1 MLSYYQNSITKKVR
15 LTLQKQKL
23 NMVYIGDYADL
34 RIDRFTSV
42 GAYLEDDE
50 GFEVLLPNKY
60 LTDDM
65 EENQTINVY
74 IYNDSEDR
82 PVATTETPKIELN
95 DFAFLKVK
103 AVSSF
108 GAFLD
113 WGLEKDLLVPF
124 KEQTA
129 KMVEDGIYL
138 IRLYRDDQTNR
149 LVGSARI
156 NRYLEDEVT
165 DLEQGDEVDLFVA
178 EITDL
183 GRKVIVNEKYSGL
196 IFKDRIIRPLRNGER
211 TKGFVEFVREDGK
224 IDISLVPIGL
234 EKLDE
239 FSELLLDYL
248 KDNGGISKVTDKS
261 SPDLIRTELGM
272 SKKSFKKAVGNLY
285 KNKKVKLTDTTI
297 ELI

>member
-1 MLSYYQNSITKKVR
+1 
-15 LTLQKQKL
+15 
-23 NMVYIGDYADL
+23 MVYIGEYADL

-42 GAYLEDDE
+42 GAFLEDDE

-129 KMVEDGIYL
+129 KMVEDGVYL

-178 EITDL
+178 EISDL

-196 IFKDRIIRPLRNGER
+196 IFKDRLVRPLRNGER
-211 TKGFVEFVREDGK
+211 TKGFVEFIREDGK

-234 EKLDE
+234 EKFDE
-239 FSELLLDYL
+239 FSEQLLDYL
-248 KDNGGISKVTDKS
+248 KDNNGVSTVTDKS

-285 KNKKVKLTDTTI
+285 KNKKIKLTDTTI
-297 ELI
+297 ELV

>member
-1 MLSYYQNSITKKVR
+1 
-15 LTLQKQKL
+15 
-23 NMVYIGDYADL
+23 MVYIGEYAEL

-42 GAYLEDDE
+42 GAYLEDDN

-65 EENQTINVY
+65 ELDQKVKVY

-82 PVATTETPKIELN
+82 PVATTEIPKIELN
-95 DFAFLKVK
+95 EFAFLRVK
-103 AVSSF
+103 AVSNF

-138 IRLYRDDQTNR
+138 IHLMRDEQTNR

-156 NRYLEDEVT
+156 NRYLDNEVN
-165 DLEQGDEVDLFVA
+165 DLEQGDEIDLFVA
-178 EITDL
+178 EVTDL
-183 GRKVIVNEKYSGL
+183 GRKVIVNNKYSGL
-196 IFKDRIIRPLRNGER
+196 IFKDRLVRPLRNGEK
-211 TKGFVEFVREDGK
+211 TTGYVEFIREDGK
-224 IDISLVPIGL
+224 IDVSLVPIGL
-234 EKLDE
+234 EKFDE
-239 FSELLLDYL
+239 FSEQVLEYL
-248 KDNGGISKVTDKS
+248 KDNNGVITVTDKS
-261 SPDLIRTELGM
+261 SPDLIRAELGM

-285 KNKKVKLTDTTI
+285 KNKKIKLTDTTI
-297 ELI
+297 ELL

>member
-1 MLSYYQNSITKKVR
+1 
-15 LTLQKQKL
+15 
-23 NMVYIGDYADL
+23 MVYIGEYADL

-60 LTDDM
+60 LTNDM
-65 EENQTINVY
+65 EENQIVNVY

-103 AVSSF
+103 AISNF

-129 KMVEDGIYL
+129 KMVEEGVYL
-138 IRLYRDDQTNR
+138 IRLYRDEQTNR

-156 NRYLEDEVT
+156 NRYLENEVT
-165 DLEQGDEVDLFVA
+165 DLEAGDEVDLFIA
-178 EITDL
+178 EISDL

-196 IFKDRIIRPLRNGER
+196 IFKDRLVRPLRNGER
-211 TKGFVEFVREDGK
+211 TKGFVEFIREDGK

-234 EKLDE
+234 EKFDE
-239 FSELLLDYL
+239 FSEQLLTYL
-248 KDNGGISKVTDKS
+248 KENGGVSTVTDKS

-285 KNKKVKLTDTTI
+285 KNKKIKLNDTSI
-297 ELI
+297 ELV

>member
-1 MLSYYQNSITKKVR
+1 VLEI
-15 LTLQKQKL
+15 L
-23 NMVYIGDYADL
+23 NMVYIGEYAEL

-60 LTDDM
+60 LTDEM
-65 EENQTINVY
+65 ELEQKVKVY

-95 DFAFLKVK
+95 DFAFLRVK
-103 AVSSF
+103 AVSNF

-138 IRLYRDDQTNR
+138 IHLIRDEQTNR

-156 NRYLEDEVT
+156 NRYLDNEVN
-165 DLEQGDEVDLFVA
+165 DLEQGDEIDLFIA
-178 EITDL
+178 EVTDL
-183 GRKVIVNEKYSGL
+183 GRKVIVNNKYSGL
-196 IFKDRIIRPLRNGER
+196 IFKDRLVRSLRNGEI
-211 TKGFVEFVREDGK
+211 TTGYVEFIREDGK
-224 IDISLVPIGL
+224 IDVSLVPIGL
-234 EKLDE
+234 EKFDE
-239 FSELLLDYL
+239 FSEQVLHYL
-248 KDNGGISKVTDKS
+248 NANNGIITVTDKS
-261 SPDLIRTELGM
+261 SPDLIRAELGM

>member
-1 MLSYYQNSITKKVR
+1 
-15 LTLQKQKL
+15 
-23 NMVYIGDYADL
+23 MVYIGEYAEL

-60 LTDDM
+60 LTDDL
-65 EENQTINVY
+65 EENQTIRVY

-95 DFAFLKVK
+95 DFAFLRVK
-103 AVSSF
+103 AVSNF

-129 KMVEDGIYL
+129 KMVEEGIYL
-138 IRLYRDDQTNR
+138 VRLYRDDQTNR

-156 NRYLEDEVT
+156 NRYLDDEVT
-165 DLEQGDEVDLFVA
+165 DLDPGDEVDLFIA
-178 EITDL
+178 EVTDL
-183 GRKVIVNEKYSGL
+183 GRKVIVNGKYSGL
-196 IFKDRIIRPLRNGER
+196 IFKDRLVRPLKNGER
-211 TKGFVEFVREDGK
+211 TKGYVEYIREDGK
-224 IDISLVPIGL
+224 IDISLAPIGL
-234 EKLDE
+234 EKFDE
-239 FSELLLDYL
+239 FSESVLAYL
-248 KDNGGISKVTDKS
+248 KKNGGVSTVTDNS
-261 SPDLIRTELGM
+261 SPDLIRAELGM

-285 KNKKVKLTDTTI
+285 KNKKITLTDTTI
-297 ELI
+297 ELL

>member
-1 MLSYYQNSITKKVR
+1 MLEILS
-15 LTLQKQKL
+15 
-23 NMVYIGDYADL
+23 MVYIGEYAEL

-60 LTDDM
+60 LTDEM
-65 EENQTINVY
+65 ELEQKVKVY

-95 DFAFLKVK
+95 DFAFLRVK
-103 AVSSF
+103 AVSNF

-138 IRLYRDDQTNR
+138 IHLIRDEQTNR

-156 NRYLEDEVT
+156 NRYLDNEVN
-165 DLEQGDEVDLFVA
+165 DLEQGDEIDLFIA
-178 EITDL
+178 EVTDL
-183 GRKVIVNEKYSGL
+183 GRKVIVNNKYSGL
-196 IFKDRIIRPLRNGER
+196 IFKDRLVRSLRNGEK
-211 TKGFVEFVREDGK
+211 TTGYVEFIREDGK
-224 IDISLVPIGL
+224 IDVSLVPIGL
-234 EKLDE
+234 EKFDE
-239 FSELLLDYL
+239 FSEQVLHYL
-248 KDNGGISKVTDKS
+248 NANNGIITVTDKS
-261 SPDLIRTELGM
+261 SPDLIRAELGM

>member
-1 MLSYYQNSITKKVR
+1 
-15 LTLQKQKL
+15 
-23 NMVYIGDYADL
+23 MVYIGEYADL

-42 GAYLEDDE
+42 GAFLEDDQ

-65 EENQTINVY
+65 EENQTVKVY

-103 AVSSF
+103 AVSNF

-129 KMVEDGIYL
+129 KMVEDGVYL

-178 EITDL
+178 EISDL

-196 IFKDRIIRPLRNGER
+196 IFKDRLVRPLRNGER
-211 TKGFVEFVREDGK
+211 TKGYVEFVREDGK

-234 EKLDE
+234 EKFDE
-239 FSELLLDYL
+239 FSEQLLEYL
-248 KDNGGISKVTDKS
+248 KAHDGVSHVTDKS
-261 SPDLIRTELGM
+261 SPDLIRDVLGM

-285 KNKKVKLTDTTI
+285 KNKKIKLTDKTI

>member
-1 MLSYYQNSITKKVR
+1 VLEI
-15 LTLQKQKL
+15 L
-23 NMVYIGDYADL
+23 NMVYIGEYAEL

-60 LTDDM
+60 LTDEM
-65 EENQTINVY
+65 ELEQKVKVY

-95 DFAFLKVK
+95 DFAFLRVK
-103 AVSSF
+103 AVSNF

-138 IRLYRDDQTNR
+138 IHLIRDEQTNR

-156 NRYLEDEVT
+156 NRYLDNEVN
-165 DLEQGDEVDLFVA
+165 DLEQGDEIDLFIA
-178 EITDL
+178 EVTDL
-183 GRKVIVNEKYSGL
+183 GRKVIVNNKYSGL
-196 IFKDRIIRPLRNGER
+196 IFKDRLVRSLRNGEK
-211 TKGFVEFVREDGK
+211 TTGYVEFIREDGK
-224 IDISLVPIGL
+224 IDVSLVPIGL
-234 EKLDE
+234 EKFDE
-239 FSELLLDYL
+239 FSEQVLHYL
-248 KDNGGISKVTDKS
+248 NANNGIITVTDKS
-261 SPDLIRTELGM
+261 SPDLIRAELGM

>member
-1 MLSYYQNSITKKVR
+1 M
-15 LTLQKQKL
+15 

-82 PVATTETPKIELN
+82 PVATTETPKILLN

-103 AVSSF
+103 AVSNF

-129 KMVEDGIYL
+129 KMVEDGVYL

-165 DLEQGDEVDLFVA
+165 DLELDDEVDLFVA

-196 IFKDRIIRPLRNGER
+196 IFKDRLVRPLRNGER
-211 TKGFVEFVREDGK
+211 TKGYIEFIREDGK

-234 EKLDE
+234 EKFDE
-239 FSELLLDYL
+239 FSEQLLVYL
-248 KDNGGISKVTDKS
+248 RSNEGISKVTDKS

-285 KNKKVKLTDTTI
+285 KKKKIKLTDSTI
-297 ELI
+297 ELV

>member
-1 MLSYYQNSITKKVR
+1 MLNCFQNLITNKVQ
-15 LTLQKQKL
+15 LTLQEQIL
-23 NMVYIGDYADL
+23 NMVYIGEYAEL

-42 GAYLEDDE
+42 GAYLEDDN

-65 EENQTINVY
+65 ELDQKVKVY

-82 PVATTETPKIELN
+82 PVATTEIPKIELN
-95 DFAFLKVK
+95 EFAFLRVK
-103 AVSSF
+103 AVSNF

-138 IRLYRDDQTNR
+138 IHLMRDEQTNR

-156 NRYLEDEVT
+156 NRYLDNEVN
-165 DLEQGDEVDLFVA
+165 DLEQGDEIDLFVA
-178 EITDL
+178 EVTDL
-183 GRKVIVNEKYSGL
+183 GRKVIVNNKYSGL
-196 IFKDRIIRPLRNGER
+196 IFKDRLVRPLRNGEK
-211 TKGFVEFVREDGK
+211 TTGYVEFIREDGK
-224 IDISLVPIGL
+224 IDVSLVPIGL
-234 EKLDE
+234 EKFDE
-239 FSELLLDYL
+239 FSEQVLEYL
-248 KDNGGISKVTDKS
+248 KDNNGVITVTDKS
-261 SPDLIRTELGM
+261 SPDLIRAELGM

-285 KNKKVKLTDTTI
+285 KNKKIKLTDTTI
-297 ELI
+297 ELL

>member
-1 MLSYYQNSITKKVR
+1 MLNCFQNLITNKVQ
-15 LTLQKQKL
+15 LTLQEQIL
-23 NMVYIGDYADL
+23 NMVYIGEYAEL

-42 GAYLEDDE
+42 GAYLEDDN

-65 EENQTINVY
+65 ELDQKVKVY

-82 PVATTETPKIELN
+82 PVATTENPKIELN
-95 DFAFLKVK
+95 EFAFLRVK
-103 AVSSF
+103 AVSNF

-138 IRLYRDDQTNR
+138 IHLMRDEQTNR

-156 NRYLEDEVT
+156 NRYLDNEVN
-165 DLEQGDEVDLFVA
+165 DLEQGDEIDLFVA
-178 EITDL
+178 EVTDL
-183 GRKVIVNEKYSGL
+183 GRKVIVNNKYSGL
-196 IFKDRIIRPLRNGER
+196 IFKDRLVRPLRNGEK
-211 TKGFVEFVREDGK
+211 TTGYVEFIREDGK
-224 IDISLVPIGL
+224 IDVSLVPIGL
-234 EKLDE
+234 EKFDE
-239 FSELLLDYL
+239 FSEQVLEYL
-248 KDNGGISKVTDKS
+248 KDNNGVITVTDKS
-261 SPDLIRTELGM
+261 SPDLIRAELGM

-285 KNKKVKLTDTTI
+285 KNKKIKLTDTTI
-297 ELI
+297 ELL